1 MNLVFFASKTHLKKP
16 IRMWAFLVSLP
27 WCTIEFTTVHRI
39 DVNLKSRADRVFNA
53 SSRKTKVRYGKVNM
67 AHISVIAP
75 IPDGGLEGVMRDLA
89 QFIPPQSMV
98 YEIKGVPPNRRA
110 NTDHGSVALSV

>member
-1 MNLVFFASKTHLKKP
+1 
-16 IRMWAFLVSLP
+16 MWAFLVSLP
-27 WCTIEFTTVHRI
+27 WCNIEFTTVHRI

-98 YEIKGVPPNRRA
+98 YEIKGVQPNRRA

>member
-1 MNLVFFASKTHLKKP
+1 M
-16 IRMWAFLVSLP
+16 
-27 WCTIEFTTVHRI
+27 
-39 DVNLKSRADRVFNA
+39 NLKSRADRVFQA
-53 SSRKTKVRYGKVNM
+53 SGRKTKVRYGKVNM

-98 YEIKGVPPNRRA
+98 YEIKGVEKTTRTQSP
-110 NTDHGSVALSV
+110 

>member
-1 MNLVFFASKTHLKKP
+1 MNLVYYASKTHLRKP

-39 DVNLKSRADRVFNA
+39 DVNLKTRADRLFQA
-53 SSRKTKVRYGKVNM
+53 SGRKTKVRYGKVNT
-67 AHISVIAP
+67 ARISVIAP
-75 IPDGGLEGVMRDLA
+75 IPDGGLECVMRDLA

-98 YEIKGVPPNRRA
+98 YEIKGVEKPEHNRP
-110 NTDHGSVALSV
+110 

>member
-1 MNLVFFASKTHLKKP
+1 
-16 IRMWAFLVSLP
+16 MWAFLVSLP

-39 DVNLKSRADRVFNA
+39 DVNLKSRADRVFQA

-110 NTDHGSVALSV
+110 NTDHGSVARSV

>member
-1 MNLVFFASKTHLKKP
+1 
-16 IRMWAFLVSLP
+16 MWAFLVSLP

-39 DVNLKSRADRVFNA
+39 DVNLKSRADRVFQA
-53 SSRKTKVRYGKVNM
+53 SGRKSKVRYGKVNM

-98 YEIKGVPPNRRA
+98 YEIKGVEKTTRTQSP
-110 NTDHGSVALSV
+110 

>member
-1 MNLVFFASKTHLKKP
+1 
-16 IRMWAFLVSLP
+16 
-27 WCTIEFTTVHRI
+27 
-39 DVNLKSRADRVFNA
+39 
-53 SSRKTKVRYGKVNM
+53 M
-67 AHISVIAP
+67 AHISIIAP
-75 IPDGGLEGVMRDLA
+75 IPNGGLEGVMRDLA

>member
-1 MNLVFFASKTHLKKP
+1 MNLVYYASKTHLKKP

-39 DVNLKSRADRVFNA
+39 DVNLKTRADRLFQA
-53 SSRKTKVRYGKVNM
+53 SGRKTKVRYGKVNT
-67 AHISVIAP
+67 ARISVIAP
-75 IPDGGLEGVMRDLA
+75 IPDGGLECVMRDLA

>member
-1 MNLVFFASKTHLKKP
+1 
-16 IRMWAFLVSLP
+16 
-27 WCTIEFTTVHRI
+27 
-39 DVNLKSRADRVFNA
+39 
-53 SSRKTKVRYGKVNM
+53 M

-98 YEIKGVPPNRRA
+98 YEIKGVEKQPEHNRP
-110 NTDHGSVALSV
+110 SVV